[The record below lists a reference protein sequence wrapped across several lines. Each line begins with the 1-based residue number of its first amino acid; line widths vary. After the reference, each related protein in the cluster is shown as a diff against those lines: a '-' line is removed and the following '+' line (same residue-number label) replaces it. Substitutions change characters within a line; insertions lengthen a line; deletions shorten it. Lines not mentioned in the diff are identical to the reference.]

1 MKDHEII
8 NIGKYIFG
16 LCFVLGN
23 ICLFGYL
30 ITRNEDFAIGGY
42 MLLIFGTIL
51 NILIVIGLL
60 IYGLIHQSKLKI
72 CLKAIGILTINIPI
86 AILYTFIGLSLNDL

>member
-16 LCFVLGN
+16 LCFALGN

-30 ITRNEDFAIGGY
+30 ITKIDDFAYYGF
-42 MLLIFGTIL
+42 LLLVFGTAL
-51 NILIVIGLL
+51 NLFVTLGLL
-60 IYGLIHQSKLKI
+60 IYGIVHEAKSDA
-72 CLKAIGILTINIPI
+72 CLKAIGILMINIPV
-86 AILYTFIGLSLNDL
+86 AILYAVIGLNLDGL

>member
-16 LCFVLGN
+16 LCFALGN

-30 ITRNEDFAIGGY
+30 LTKNDGFAVTGY
-42 MLLIFGTIL
+42 LLLIFGSIINL
-51 NILIVIGLL
+51 LIIIGLL
-60 IYGLIHQSKLKI
+60 IYSLVHPSKFEI
-72 CLKAIGILTINIPI
+72 CLKAIGILMINIPI
-86 AILYTFIGLSLNDL
+86 AFIYALIGLNLN

>member
-16 LCFVLGN
+16 LCFALGN

-30 ITRNEDFAIGGY
+30 ITRNSDFAIAGY
-42 MLLIFGTIL
+42 MLLIFGTIINL
-51 NILIVIGLL
+51 LILVGLL
-60 IYGLIHQSKLKI
+60 IYALVHPSKFKT
-72 CLKAIGILTINIPI
+72 CLTAIGILMINIPI
-86 AILYTFIGLSLNDL
+86 AILYAVIGLNLNDQ